1 MRQLQQFYQF
11 LFWFFSAFDTFSV
24 SFCFFGLVLVFP
36 VDLVGHV
43 NVVHAHLGKVL
54 EHNVIIIVLVVA
66 LDIAMLL
73 NGLHLLHGIRTL
85 LLDGAWEREREGE
98 N

>member
-1 MRQLQQFYQF
+1 M
-11 LFWFFSAFDTFSV
+11 V
-24 SFCFFGLVLVFP
+24 FGLVLVFP

-43 NVVHAHLGKVL
+43 NIVHAHLGKVL
-54 EHNVIIIVLVVA
+54 EHNVIIIILVVT

-85 LLDGAWEREREGE
+85 LLDGAWRGEREEE

>member
-11 LFWFFSAFDTFSV
+11 LFWFFSAFDTFSFLF
-24 SFCFFGLVLVFP
+24 SFLFSLFWFSLVFP
-36 VDLVGHV
+36 VDLIGHV

-54 EHNVIIIVLVVA
+54 EHNVVIVVLVVT

-85 LLDGAWEREREGE
+85 LLDGA
-98 N
+98 